1 MELQYSKNSNNKNNE
16 RYQKYF
22 PLSRKMSNEKEQN
35 EYLNKYHELYGNSFS
50 DVELLDIFAKNN
62 YNDEQIEEDIK
73 NLLSFGN
80 INKLDKDL
88 DDEDNEFLPSFGLNY
103 NSNNKNNKN
112 DNTFSTCSIKTGK
125 KIFQKDT
132 DFSSGYVSSS
142 KDKEKINDKSQDL
155 LLEYKR
161 DLFKKL
167 KEGNYSYKPSKNK
180 KDEINF
186 DDEDN
191 YIKSQVQYFSN
202 DNQKDNKNSKLN
214 KNKNSTKNK
223 SVRLEYSH
231 FDKKKNNNINEN
243 QSINYELKK
252 KYMKIFFENLKNY
265 CKSNTRRSNYENSPV
280 FGKKKNI
287 SNISP
292 NKLDSNNQKVYTY
305 KKAMKNDY
313 FNKKDSYNQL
323 KIESRENNICIS
335 ACYSNPQRDF
345 FLKVLNEK
353 KKQNP
358 DKIIE
363 FLFPQYPMMS
373 SIPFYSNAYPPYN
386 QYNPYINSNM
396 INYTPNFPNQ
406 NIEQPNS
413 LFNLVGNQNNQINP
427 QVNNILNQNS
437 VLTNTDGKNNLLS
450 NKSSGNIS
458 SNSGNINTT
467 SSFKN

>member
-1 MELQYSKNSNNKNNE
+1 MELQYSKNSTNNKNNE

-186 DDEDN
+186 DDEDD
-191 YIKSQVQYFSN
+191 YLKSKVQYYSN
-202 DNQKDNKNSKLN
+202 DNQKDKKNSKLN

-223 SVRLEYSH
+223 SVCLEYSH
-231 FDKKKNNNINEN
+231 FDKKKNNNISEN
-243 QSINYELKK
+243 QNIYELKK

-280 FGKKKNI
+280 FGKKKI
-287 SNISP
+287 
-292 NKLDSNNQKVYTY
+292 
-305 KKAMKNDY
+305 
-313 FNKKDSYNQL
+313 F
-323 KIESRENNICIS
+323 
-335 ACYSNPQRDF
+335 
-345 FLKVLNEK
+345 
-353 KKQNP
+353 
-358 DKIIE
+358 
-363 FLFPQYPMMS
+363 
-373 SIPFYSNAYPPYN
+373 
-386 QYNPYINSNM
+386 
-396 INYTPNFPNQ
+396 
-406 NIEQPNS
+406 
-413 LFNLVGNQNNQINP
+413 QI
-427 QVNNILNQNS
+427 
-437 VLTNTDGKNNLLS
+437 
-450 NKSSGNIS
+450 
-458 SNSGNINTT
+458 
-467 SSFKN
+467 